1 MRACSVVLRIICTAK
16 HKVLNDEEVYK
27 GCKDRKRW
35 RFRLLVNMENIAY
48 IHDLQDVRKIHL
60 ANGEEITTLMDVD
73 YLLSTSQS

>member
-1 MRACSVVLRIICTAK
+1 VKKFIKVVKTA
-16 HKVLNDEEVYK
+16 NGRDSDCY
-27 GCKDRKRW
+27 
-35 RFRLLVNMENIAY
+35 VNMENIAY